1 MANMGST
8 GTVKVEAAMIVNAI
22 AAINTYQTTINSI
35 NTSLKNE
42 IDNLIPS
49 SFSGSAADGYKVFFE
64 NSIYP
69 NITTNLTK
77 MLESLKSICESIK
90 KNIPE
95 TSEGVDD
102 QLGEGNKSAGNAAQA
117 GNVAQPVTAN

>member
-8 GTVKVEAAMIVNAI
+8 GTVNVKAEMMVNAI
-22 AAINTYQTTINSI
+22 AAIDTYQSTINSI
-35 NTSLKNE
+35 NASLKKE
-42 IDNLIPS
+42 IEGLIPN
-49 SFSGSAADGYKVFFE
+49 SFSGSAANGYKEFFE

-69 NITTNLTK
+69 NITTNLTS

-95 TSEGVDD
+95 VKEGVDD
-102 QLGEGNKSAGNAAQA
+102 QLGDGNKSAGNAAQT
-117 GNVAQPVTAN
+117 GTAN